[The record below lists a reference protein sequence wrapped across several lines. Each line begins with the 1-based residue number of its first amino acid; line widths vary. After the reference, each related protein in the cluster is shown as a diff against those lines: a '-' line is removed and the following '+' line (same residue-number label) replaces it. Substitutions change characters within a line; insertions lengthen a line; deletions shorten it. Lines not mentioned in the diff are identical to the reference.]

1 MTEAQISFTD
11 GKAYER
17 MMGRWSRVVGKQ
29 FLRWLDVGK
38 GLQWL
43 DVGCGNGAFTEE
55 IVAQCA
61 PASVMGIDPSEAQI
75 AYARTRSATAMA
87 QFRVGD
93 AQVLPYADASVD
105 VAAMA
110 LVIAFV
116 PDPAKAVAEMA
127 RVVRPGGWAAAYM
140 WDLPAGGL
148 PLRPVFA
155 ALKSMGMTAP
165 FPPSHEI
172 SRQEALQGLWDSA
185 GFVDVA
191 TRVIR
196 ITVEFESLDDFWD
209 SNVVPI
215 GPQGKII
222 AEMSSSA
229 KDVLRD
235 RLRDQLPIGPDGR
248 IAYEAFSNA
257 VMGRVPG

>member
-1 MTEAQISFTD
+1 MSDASISFTD

-17 MMGRWSRVVGKQ
+17 MMGRWSRVVGDR
-29 FLRWLDVGK
+29 FLGWLDVGK
-38 GLQWL
+38 ELRWL

-55 IVAQCA
+55 IIAQCA

-75 AYARTRSATAMA
+75 SYARGRSGTAMA

-93 AQVLPYADASVD
+93 AQDLPYADDSVD
-105 VAAMA
+105 VATMA

-127 RVVRPGGWAAAYM
+127 RVVRPGGWVASYM
-140 WDLPAGGL
+140 WDLPGEGL
-148 PLRPVFA
+148 PLRPVFT
-155 ALKSMGMTAP
+155 ALKSMGLTVP
-165 FPPSHEI
+165 SPPSHAI
-172 SRQEALQGLWDSA
+172 SQMDALQDLWSTA

-196 ITVEFESLDDFWD
+196 ITVEFASLDDFWD

-222 AEMSSSA
+222 ADMSPSA
-229 KDVLRD
+229 KAELRD
-235 RLRDQLPIGPDGR
+235 RLRAQLPIGKDGR
-248 IAYEAFSNA
+248 IVYEAFSNA
-257 VMGRVPG
+257 VMGRVRA